1 MHLDEMELKTKD
13 GRIFTLRSLTPHD
26 AEAAIAFMGR
36 MYGESP
42 FLSRYGDEWSI
53 DIEDERRFLERA
65 LLGERRLMVGSF
77 WEGALIAIADF
88 LPISSASK
96 MAHRCSCS
104 IAVERAFHN
113 LGIGT
118 AMMKI
123 LIHEARTVG
132 YEQMELEVVS
142 ENEAAVALYRKLG
155 FVEYGRLPHGFKNRD
170 RSSYDL
176 LSMFLTF
183 KGGSPT
189 PLP

>member
-1 MHLDEMELKTKD
+1 MHLDEIEFKAKD
-13 GRIFTLRSLTPHD
+13 GRIFTLRSLEGHD
-26 AEAAIAFMGR
+26 AQAAIAFMAT
-36 MYGESP
+36 MYDDSP
-42 FLSRYGDEWSI
+42 YLSRYGDEWSMSE
-53 DIEDERRFLERA
+53 EDERLYLDRA
-65 LLGERRLMVGSF
+65 HLAERRLMLGSF
-77 WEGALIAIADF
+77 AEGALIAIADCY
-88 LPISSASK
+88 PISSVSK

>member
-1 MHLDEMELKTKD
+1 
-13 GRIFTLRSLTPHD
+13 
-26 AEAAIAFMGR
+26 
-36 MYGESP
+36 
-42 FLSRYGDEWSI
+42 
-53 DIEDERRFLERA
+53 
-65 LLGERRLMVGSF
+65 
-77 WEGALIAIADF
+77 
-88 LPISSASK
+88 
-96 MAHRCSCS
+96 
-104 IAVERAFHN
+104 
-113 LGIGT
+113 
-118 AMMKI
+118 
-123 LIHEARTVG
+123 VG